1 MTPRKD
7 VQVHHIDSTP
17 SNNDAANLAVVCL
30 DCHSLVSGG
39 RGLGRQ
45 YRPGEVRRYKK
56 TWERIVSYQR
66 NKYKP
71 PTQAHQREL
80 IGQIDVVICQILAT
94 ADHARRKE
102 MLELLL
108 NLHLWRGTPPLDKQ
122 IIEGFG
128 HLAFMSGIDMPRLA
142 KEVAT
147 KLWEMCWQ
155 FIGPHQIEMDASDVK
170 LVVRC
175 ADVAATLALFNC
187 ANQKNLKTSP
197 RCLRFRKA
205 GRISHWK
212 KCIAEIR

>member
-1 MTPRKD
+1 
-7 VQVHHIDSTP
+7 
-17 SNNDAANLAVVCL
+17 
-30 DCHSLVSGG
+30 
-39 RGLGRQ
+39 
-45 YRPGEVRRYKK
+45 
-56 TWERIVSYQR
+56 
-66 NKYKP
+66 
-71 PTQAHQREL
+71 
-80 IGQIDVVICQILAT
+80 
-94 ADHARRKE
+94 